1 VKGKGMNEIAFVFGL
16 TVQLA
21 YSPAIFKYVLHEN
34 VDVSSEQ
41 ILAWAL
47 GGCVI
52 AASIVFA

>member
-1 VKGKGMNEIAFVFGL
+1 MNEIAFVLGL

-21 YSPAIFKYVLHEN
+21 YSPAILKYVLHRD

-41 ILAWAL
+41 IIAWAL

-52 AASIVFA
+52 TASIVFA